1 MSTKVIKNPTNV
13 QIVTELCKQNP
24 TASYSKLVGYDAKTG
39 KIDEN
44 SLSRFADEPV
54 IANEFISAMANKIV
68 VQRAYDLFRDYEMPF
83 GMFRKEMSRL
93 GDAEELLT
101 ASLQTAKDY
110 SSIGTQGN
118 PVSPFD
124 ATKPTILL
132 SWIKTEDKKYVDVQ
146 LVYEVWSGAFTSET
160 GLSNIS
166 GIILKNLR
174 DAIELMVY
182 DAITQELSNYYNIA
196 YDSSKGGSDQTYVQL
211 TQISGYGETANAQKA
226 YEQIMEIAKKMT
238 LPSRDF
244 NKSGERTLTPR
255 GRAVLFLNAKYS
267 ASFDIN
273 VLASLFNSDKIG
285 TDRYFKDVI
294 IIDTPEVQDPEDP
307 ENPLANVVGFIMD
320 EEAFMWGYR
329 FVVTDSIRN
338 PKTLAINTYYHAW
351 VKRAFVPWRNCVEL
365 IDNEY

>member
-1 MSTKVIKNPTNV
+1 MAKVIKNPTNV
-13 QIVTELCKQNP
+13 ELVTELCKQNP

-44 SLSRFADEPV
+44 SLSRFGDEPV

-83 GMFRKEMSRL
+83 GLFRKEMSRL

-101 ASLQTAKDY
+101 ASLQQAKDY
-110 SSIGTQGN
+110 TDIGAIDPITGDVIEK
-118 PVSPFD
+118 VSPFD

-132 SWIKTEDKKYVDVQ
+132 SWVKTEDKKFVDVQ
-146 LVYEVWSGAFTSET
+146 LVYEVWAGAFTSEQ
-160 GLSNIS
+160 GLSNIA

-182 DAITQELSNYYNIA
+182 DAVTAQLAEYDNIA
-196 YDSSKGGSDQTYVQL
+196 YDSSKGGTDETVVEL
-211 TQISGYGETANAQKA
+211 TPVATEGETASAQKA
-226 YEQIMEIAKKMT
+226 YEKIMALVKSMS
-238 LPSRDF
+238 LPSRNF
-244 NKSGERTLTPR
+244 NKAGERTMTPR
-255 GRAVLFLNAKYS
+255 GRAVLLLNAKYS

-285 TDRYFKDVI
+285 ENKFFKDVI
-294 IIDTPEVQDPEDP
+294 IIDTPE
-307 ENPLANVVGFIMD
+307 NHGKD
-320 EEAFMWGYR
+320 EVIGYILDDEAFMWGYR

-351 VKRAFVPWRNCVEL
+351 VKRAFVPWRNCVQLVE
-365 IDNEY
+365 ESE